1 MGKILISKKIKIIIY
16 VCSIILIIS
25 MLLGTFSVICYF
37 IIRNEWID
45 DLKQK
50 GELVKNDFNNVY
62 ELKDSNVDIE
72 SNDDYIYVKIQA
84 DYSIIESYKLKF
96 DKNHNLISA
105 KLDSLNLIFMIF
117 WYLVLLCF
125 TIAFLKIVTY
135 DSFIKAKFY
144 LIEV

>member
-84 DYSIIESYKLKF
+84 DYSIIESYNF
-96 DKNHNLISA
+96 SQ
-105 KLDSLNLIFMIF
+105 F
-117 WYLVLLCF
+117 
-125 TIAFLKIVTY
+125 KI
-135 DSFIKAKFY
+135 
-144 LIEV
+144 